1 MKRFFALIALLCVCL
16 YSWAWQIA
24 PKPDTAW
31 QFDRSAVMGALGAL
45 AGIVVG
51 AVGSHRFSLSRDRRK
66 EFNELADPLRVA
78 LKDEKQSINPNY
90 SNLNKATAST
100 LADILGGKRGA
111 ALDQAV
117 ERYIA
122 ARQQWTVRDDL
133 GGISY
138 SQTVHIKEAID
149 AILMHL
155 ARR

>member
-1 MKRFFALIALLCVCL
+1 MKRFFALIALLCIFL
-16 YSWAWQIA
+16 YSWAGQIA

-31 QFDRSAVMGALGAL
+31 QFDHSAVMSALGAL
-45 AGIVVG
+45 AGIVIG

-78 LKDEKQSINPNY
+78 LKDEQKSINPNY

-100 LADILGGKRGA
+100 LADILGVRRGA

-117 ERYIA
+117 ERYIS
-122 ARQQWTVRDDL
+122 ARQQWTVRDEV

-149 AILMHL
+149 EVLMHL